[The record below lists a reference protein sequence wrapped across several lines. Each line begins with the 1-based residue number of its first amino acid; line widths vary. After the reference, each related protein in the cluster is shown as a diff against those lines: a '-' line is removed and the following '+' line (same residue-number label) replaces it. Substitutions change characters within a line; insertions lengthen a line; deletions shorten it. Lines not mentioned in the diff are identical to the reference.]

1 MWLLGAFMVNNN
13 GAPINWV
20 FTRWKTLRLSRGIV
34 PDSVVSSPPAVE
46 LQKFLSTISFK
57 YIQLCESPLNIKRL
71 RKTCLIVPI
80 EKHVQC
86 LFIRGS
92 SVSVSNE
99 RDKSAGGGVPVQ
111 VWEFEELVF

>member
-1 MWLLGAFMVNNN
+1 MGVY
-13 GAPINWV
+13 
-20 FTRWKTLRLSRGIV
+20 TLENLETQQRDR

-46 LQKFLSTISFK
+46 LQKFLSTISVK
-57 YIQLCESPLNIKRL
+57 YIYVHQPCESPLNIKRL

-99 RDKSAGGGVPVQ
+99 RDESARGGGPSPS
-111 VWEFEELVF
+111 LGI

>member
-20 FTRWKTLRLSRGIV
+20 FTRWKTLRLSREIV

-46 LQKFLSTISFK
+46 LQKFLSTISVK
-57 YIQLCESPLNIKRL
+57 YIYMRQPCESPLNMKRL
-71 RKTCLIVPI
+71 RKTCPVVPI

-99 RDKSAGGGVPVQ
+99 RDESARGGGPSPS
-111 VWEFEELVF
+111 LGI